1 MLYVFHYGKK
11 EQAREKCQSVKVPLQ
26 KFKERHSDKGK
37 IETDKQT
44 EQTGKI
50 KTRINRRHAS
60 LPMMVRKRLVNGREM
75 EGERLGNGTSS
86 RS

>member
-1 MLYVFHYGKK
+1 
-11 EQAREKCQSVKVPLQ
+11 VPLQ
-26 KFKERHSDKGK
+26 KFIERHSDKGK

-60 LPMMVRKRLVNGREM
+60 LPMMVRKRFVNGREM